1 MQHTA
6 VSSYCTLI
14 NGMKL
19 RIAFSQDAD
28 GLRRV
33 DKVFVN
39 GKIEFINPH
48 LPTEEM
54 SFQLVEL
61 TFLEYVEKEEE
72 RNRTCFNTV
81 LDKVKL
87 FDGSKLPA
95 EEDDDSEECAVCLDK
110 KCNVQLNCKHT
121 FCQKCVKKH
130 LLYNTACPMC
140 REQIY
145 TIMSYVCI
153 LCDLEN

>member
-1 MQHTA
+1 MQPLV

-48 LPTEEM
+48 SREQEM
-54 SFQLVEL
+54 SFQLIEL
-61 TFLEYVEKEEE
+61 TFLEYVNYQEE
-72 RNRTCFNTV
+72 RNRICFETV
-81 LDKVKL
+81 LNKVDL
-87 FDGSKLPA
+87 FDDDTMLPID
-95 EEDDDSEECAVCLDK
+95 EDSEECAVCLDK
-110 KCNVQLNCKHT
+110 KCDVQLNCKHT
-121 FCQKCVKKH
+121 FCQKCIKKH
-130 LLYNTACPMC
+130 LGYGSSCPTC
-140 REQIY
+140 RQQIY